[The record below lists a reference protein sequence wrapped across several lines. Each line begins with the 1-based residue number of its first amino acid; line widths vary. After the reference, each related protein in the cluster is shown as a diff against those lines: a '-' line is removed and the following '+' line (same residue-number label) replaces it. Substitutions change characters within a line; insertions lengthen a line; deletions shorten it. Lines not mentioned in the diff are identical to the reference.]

1 MQFGKAFTFV
11 FEDPKWLQKVG
22 IAALIILIPIVG
34 PFAVFGWSLE
44 VTRRVINN
52 DPELLPTFSDF
63 VGHLMRGLKAFVIGL
78 VYVLPIILVSACS
91 NGLMVGIGSAASNQ
105 NSDVIGGS
113 IAVLTTCIVCFA
125 SIYGI
130 LAGLLLPAAFGNF
143 IATDKLGAAFRIGEV
158 WGLFRA
164 NPGAYLLVFVGTIL
178 SGLIASL
185 GTIICLVGALFTLAY
200 SQVINGHLYGQAYL
214 AAKAK

>member
-125 SIYGI
+125 SIYGLPDRRSMGSFPRKPGRLSSGI
-130 LAGLLLPAAFGNF
+130 CRHYSFRFDRQSRYHYLSGGSTIHTCLLP
-143 IATDKLGAAFRIGEV
+143 
-158 WGLFRA
+158 
-164 NPGAYLLVFVGTIL
+164 
-178 SGLIASL
+178 
-185 GTIICLVGALFTLAY
+185 
-200 SQVINGHLYGQAYL
+200 GH
-214 AAKAK
+214 